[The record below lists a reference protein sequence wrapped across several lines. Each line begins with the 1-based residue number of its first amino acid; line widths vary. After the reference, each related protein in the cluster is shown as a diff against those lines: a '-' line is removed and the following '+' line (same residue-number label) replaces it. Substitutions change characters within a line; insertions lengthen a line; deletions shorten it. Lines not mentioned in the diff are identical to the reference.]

1 MGAVTEAEQGV
12 VEAGVAFAD
21 AGEQAVQPEGNAD
34 ARKQHGIEL
43 YVDGGA
49 QCVGCP
55 PDADHEHVQ
64 QYFRAGGADVREVE
78 LEQQVVQVRLVGR
91 ERRPAVQHSHGHYP

>member
-91 ERRPAVQHSHGHYP
+91 ERRPAVQHSCRHHP

>member
-1 MGAVTEAEQGV
+1 MGAVTEADQGV
-12 VEAGVAFAD
+12 VETCVALAD
-21 AGEQAVQPEGNAD
+21 TGEQTVQSEGNAD

-43 YVDGGA
+43 HIYRNPK
-49 QCVGCP
+49 CVCHP
-55 PDADHEHVQ
+55 PHTYDQHIE

-78 LEQQVVQVRLVGR
+78 LEEQVMQVRLIGR